1 MGFSSC
7 FLDKII
13 IISFVGRLE
22 DKKKKNSVQNEEYII
37 FDW

>member
-22 DKKKKNSVQNEEYII
+22 DKKKNSVQNEEYII